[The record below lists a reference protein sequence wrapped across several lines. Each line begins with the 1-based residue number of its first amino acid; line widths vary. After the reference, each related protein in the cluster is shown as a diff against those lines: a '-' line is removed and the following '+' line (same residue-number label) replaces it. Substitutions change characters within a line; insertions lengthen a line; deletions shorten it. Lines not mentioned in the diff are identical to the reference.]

1 MTYLE
6 ELETVI
12 VKLHGCEAA
21 PIETVRVEETFKG
34 RLIWSGEVVLFEM
47 TGCNRARR
55 CYAWGLPDE
64 RGVLEVSVILEIS
77 PVDSAAMAVR
87 LAIAAGARQSYDR

>member
-12 VKLHGCEAA
+12 VKLHGCEAKA
-21 PIETVRVEETFKG
+21 VETVHVEDVYKG
-34 RLIWSGEVVLFEM
+34 RIIWKGDVTVFAL
-47 TGCNRARR
+47 TGNPRASR

-64 RGVLEVSVILEIS
+64 VGSLEITAILEIPPVIS
-77 PVDSAAMAVR
+77 PEMAVKV
-87 LAIAAGARQSYDR
+87 AIASRPRRE